1 MSIYKKFTAQDFSV
15 VPFNAHKQYNF
26 DVTSAASNKVTS
38 FTSSWT
44 SESIDIYSVATASH
58 PYSLPFD
65 NINAVKYNQ
74 IDHLFYRNFKK
85 DIGVRF
91 GNNHYLNQKRELY
104 EKANILSIPTGLY
117 GHEIKPGSFYLSSS
131 AYEVV
136 DDSNGN
142 LIISGT
148 NINNYPID
156 VRSNIFRLDPIKG
169 FKNYD
174 LNTFEEYAIPFE
186 NDENVRGAFWRDGE
200 PRVNLIGTYDSPDQ
214 GEFDDSYFFNPIKY
228 NKVTFTTSSISL
240 TNSYFTNIYFNSNIG
255 SNIISPDNEK
265 FNFNPEDDFAIS
277 FNIIPEK
284 PPTPKVGEYLQGGY
298 VFHIEGDYAYIVSDK
313 PIIDSRWSDTTGLTA
328 GQLPN
333 TNNTSYTNLIPTFD
347 DGTTNVL
354 YLTGS
359 ARDIGGGETNTN
371 AWKAKIGFINGT
383 VPKFPMVSTVSDLNY
398 NGFNDWWIPNYDEW
412 EEIIESLYTE
422 NKSFVDVFT
431 FNTTTAPA
439 GTFWDPISRAKG
451 NDPLNID
458 SLLSKYLG
466 AGPIPF
472 NTAENF
478 IVPLSNNHTTDIS
491 SILGVLPFQSSHFGW
506 GFPGTSVGV
515 VNGNLVSHH
524 QHRTKNVELTGD
536 PNHPRYVIWPVRKAN
551 IKENLD
557 TRQRHI
563 ISKSTTKT
571 IVPTPIE
578 GQAKLLSTKVKGSSQ
593 FKDVQAQPQFPFEIY
608 MISQSLYFERYDGEI
623 RSQVIAEITKS
634 ADLAINNNAHILC
647 QKTGSNIEIYLNGNF
662 ITSSIDFTA
671 KQTQN
676 EANIYIGSKGILS
689 ETEATNISN
698 FSFFNGKIG
707 NINIFEEAFNTAS
720 IKNISESINASP
732 YIGNI
737 FYQNGFATITH
748 PKYQDILTK
757 DNFAPNRNLLNVKF
771 QGSHLIYE
779 HEYQCTVDESEFN
792 GTLNISARKIKS
804 KQSEDLA
811 DFATGSLFK
820 PYITT
825 IGLYNEQNEL
835 LVVGKLGQP
844 VKTSNETDTTFVL
857 RWDT

>member
-1 MSIYKKFTAQDFSV
+1 MSIYKKFTAQDFSI
-15 VPFNAHKQYNF
+15 VPFNAHKQYNL
-26 DVTSAASNKVTS
+26 DVSSAASNKVTS

-44 SESIDIYSVATASH
+44 SESIDIYSVATASL

-65 NINAVKYNQ
+65 TINNVKYNQ

-104 EKANILSIPTGLY
+104 ERASILSIPTGLY
-117 GHEIKPGSFYLSSS
+117 GYEIKPGSFYLSSS

-136 DDSNGN
+136 DDLNGN

-148 NINNYPID
+148 NVNNYPID
-156 VRSNIFRLDPIKG
+156 VRSNIFRLDPIEG
-169 FKNYD
+169 FKKYD

-186 NDENVRGAFWRDGE
+186 NDENIRGIFWRDGE
-200 PRVNLIGTYDSPDQ
+200 PRVNLIDTYSSPDQ
-214 GEFDDSYFFNPIKY
+214 GEFDDSYFCNPIKY

-240 TNSYFTNIYFNSNIG
+240 TDFNSSSYFTNIQFNSNIG

-265 FNFNPEDDFAIS
+265 FNFNSEDDFAIS

-298 VFHIEGDYAYIVSDK
+298 VFHVEGDYAYIVADK
-313 PIIDSRWSDTTGLTA
+313 PIIDSKWSNTLNLIA
-328 GQLPN
+328 GNLPN
-333 TNNTSYTNLIPTFD
+333 TNNTSYTNLTPTVN
-347 DGTTNVL
+347 DGSGFVL

-359 ARDIGGGETNTN
+359 ARNIGGGETNTN
-371 AWKAKIGFINGT
+371 AWKSAESFIDPT
-383 VPKFPMVSTVSDLNY
+383 HPLFPMVTTALDLNY

-422 NKSFVDVFT
+422 NNVFIDVTTFT
-431 FNTTTAPA
+431 FTPSNP
-439 GTFWDPISRAKG
+439 GVYIWDPTTRAKG
-451 NDPLNID
+451 SDPLNID
-458 SLLSKYLG
+458 FYWDRALTNNDG
-466 AGPIPF
+466 
-472 NTAENF
+472 TQNF
-478 IVPLSNNHTTDIS
+478 VVPLSNNHPTDPN
-491 SILGVLPFQSSHFGW
+491 SILGVQPFINNDSSNWGFNSPQEHQHGVRSLGLIGQPFQ
-506 GFPGTSVGV
+506 PLYIT
-515 VNGNLVSHH
+515 
-524 QHRTKNVELTGD
+524 
-536 PNHPRYVIWPVRKAN
+536 WPVRKVN

-578 GQAKLLSTKVKGSSQ
+578 GQAALLNTKVKGSSQ

-623 RSQVIAEITKS
+623 RSQVIAEITQS

-647 QKTGSNIEIYLNGNF
+647 QKTGSNIEIYFNGNF
-662 ITSSIDFTA
+662 ITSSIDFTT

-689 ETEATNISN
+689 ETEATNNSI

-707 NINIFEEAFNTAS
+707 NINIFEEAFNATTVA
-720 IKNISESINASP
+720 NISESINSSP

-748 PKYQDILTK
+748 PKYQDILKK
-757 DNFAPNRNLLNVKF
+757 DVFNRNLLNLKF

-779 HEYQCTVDESEFN
+779 HEYQCTVEESEFN
-792 GTLNISARKIKS
+792 STLNISARKIRS

-835 LVVGKLGQP
+835 LLVGKMAQP
-844 VKTSNETDTTFVL
+844 IKTSNETDTTFVL